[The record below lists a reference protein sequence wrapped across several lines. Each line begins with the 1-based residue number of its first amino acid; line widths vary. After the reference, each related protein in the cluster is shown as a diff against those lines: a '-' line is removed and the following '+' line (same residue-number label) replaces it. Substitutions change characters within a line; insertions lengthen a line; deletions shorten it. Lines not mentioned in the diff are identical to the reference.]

1 MGNGLVVHF
10 SVHGSTARAARTIA
24 SLTGAEIV
32 GIRPVVPYDADPRH
46 YGALLARVRRERAAG
61 ARPELVDDIDPA
73 GHDPIFLGYPLW
85 DGAPPMPVCG
95 FLEQHDLSGRRIAPF
110 NTHGRRRRREPRHDR
125 RPGARRDAPRGAVHP
140 VRRRGGRRPRADRR
154 MAPEAGPGLSRW
166 AESAGRARLC
176 AGPSGPRAS
185 RRARARATSRRPP
198 EQCSAR
204 SRGRPHRPRPRA
216 RSPRSARR
224 PPPRAAGRGP
234 ARSRP
239 RQRNGPADPVRPG
252 TGPLPEAFEQ
262 LLVGHE
268 DPSPGTNGLE
278 RDWARQGSAHPRGA
292 PSGRRPL
299 RRSSGPIRPRRT
311 R

>member
-1 MGNGLVVHF
+1 
-10 SVHGSTARAARTIA
+10 
-24 SLTGAEIV
+24 
-32 GIRPVVPYDADPRH
+32 
-46 YGALLARVRRERAAG
+46 
-61 ARPELVDDIDPA
+61 
-73 GHDPIFLGYPLW
+73 
-85 DGAPPMPVCG
+85 
-95 FLEQHDLSGRRIAPF
+95 
-110 NTHGRRRRREPRHDR
+110 
-125 RPGARRDAPRGAVHP
+125 
-140 VRRRGGRRPRADRR
+140 

-166 AESAGRARLC
+166 AESAGRARLG

-224 PPPRAAGRGP
+224 PPPHAAGRGP

-278 RDWARQGSAHPRGA
+278 RDRGQARVGPPTWSPVRSTTAPPKQRSDPTTANTMRPTPGRRTSTDHSRSIPPSGGSPRIPAGRTESRHGHGAEGGPKPPRGA
-292 PSGRRPL
+292 AGRGRPPPWRTRIRRGPSRIGAPGAEEDRSGRGARGSPGKPRLAGGTARATRTGPSDRRARPGL
-299 RRSSGPIRPRRT
+299 PLTAGDELVSFWFVFKVWTPSSPPDRP
-311 R
+311 